1 MNKSKHHL
9 NDHKDIG
16 SKFKLKKLRKRIR
29 KAQDAKRYEHTL
41 GVEYTA
47 AALAMRYGADLESA
61 QVAGLLH
68 DCAKC
73 IPDDKKLALCE
84 KYGIAMT
91 ETERR
96 CPFLLHAKLGGYL
109 AREKYGIEDWDIIN
123 AIVNHTTGREGMSL
137 LEKIVFVADYIEPGR
152 NHAPNLAHIR
162 ALAFEDINKTLIRIL
177 EDTLNYLKTS
187 GEELDPMTEI
197 TLKYYRE
204 HGR

>member
-1 MNKSKHHL
+1 MNKSKHDL
-9 NDHKDIG
+9 NDNKDIG
-16 SKFKLKKLRKRIR
+16 SKFKLKKLRKKIR
-29 KAQDAKRYEHTL
+29 KAQDARRYEHTL

-47 AALAMRYGADLESA
+47 AALAMRYGADLEAA

-73 IPDDKKLALCE
+73 IPDEKKLALCE

-96 CPFLLHAKLGGYL
+96 CPFLLHSKLGGYL
-109 AREKYGIEDWDIIN
+109 AREKYGIEDRDIIN

-152 NHAPNLAHIR
+152 KHAPDLACIR
-162 ALAFEDINKTLIRIL
+162 ALAFEDINKALLRIL

-197 TLKYYRE
+197 TLKYYEE